1 MRDFWL
7 PSPRM
12 KNYRLYILISGL
24 VLLLL
29 QPGNAFSAKS
39 LHDASLSKGNQI
51 AASSIQLPHTEL
63 ELHGNQ
69 WTNAAGSS
77 YRIQGGL
84 AFISHSEFRLT
95 RACGMLVV
103 TTAGSDN
110 LSFKDY
116 LSHLYPTHNFW

>member
-1 MRDFWL
+1 
-7 PSPRM
+7 M
-12 KNYRLYILISGL
+12 KNYRLYILISGF

-29 QPGNAFSAKS
+29 QPGNAFSA
-39 LHDASLSKGNQI
+39 DASLSKGNKI

-63 ELHGNQ
+63 ELHSNQ

-84 AFISHSEFRLT
+84 AFISYSEFRL
-95 RACGMLVV
+95 AHASGMQVND
-103 TTAGSDN
+103 TAGSGN

-116 LSHLYPTHNFW
+116 LSHIYPSHNFW